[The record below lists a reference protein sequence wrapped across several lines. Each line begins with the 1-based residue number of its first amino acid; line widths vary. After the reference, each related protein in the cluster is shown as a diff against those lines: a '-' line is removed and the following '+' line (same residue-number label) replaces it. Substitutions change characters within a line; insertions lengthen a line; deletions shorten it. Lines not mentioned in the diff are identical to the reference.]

1 MQCPNCQAEVPEGAS
16 FCAQCGASVATS
28 APVEEAAAT
37 APSPEADP
45 AANSVAPPEAPAAS
59 VPSAEPPEPASS
71 VPPAGISPKERFEQM
86 VAAKRAGEQESVAEE
101 AVWEGS
107 YSPKAMVGHF
117 VVGGVVVI
125 LLAILL
131 FKWLPFGKALIWW
144 VVSAAIIEAVVF
156 GWLLVRK
163 LSVRYELTTQRL
175 IHQKGLLS
183 RVTDRIELID
193 VDDVTYRQGPVQRI
207 LGVGTIV
214 ITSSDRTHPTLEM
227 PGIDPVR
234 EVSDRID
241 DLRRE
246 ERRRRG
252 LHIEAI

>member
-16 FCAQCGASVATS
+16 FCAQCGASVSTSVAEDQATTPPPP
-28 APVEEAAAT
+28 AET
-37 APSPEADP
+37 DP
-45 AANSVAPPEAPAAS
+45 ATGNDPPPQGSGASGTPANSPQPT
-59 VPSAEPPEPASS
+59 SS
-71 VPPAGISPKERFEQM
+71 ESPPAPSPKERFEQAA
-86 VAAKRAGEQESVAEE
+86 AAKTAGERESAAEE
-101 AVWEGS
+101 TVWEGS

-117 VVGGVVVI
+117 VLAAVVI
-125 LLAILL
+125 VLLAILL
-131 FKWLPFGKALIWW
+131 FKWLPFGTALLWLVIL
-144 VVSAAIIEAVVF
+144 VFVIEAFVG

-193 VDDVTYRQGPVQRI
+193 IDDVTYRQGPVQRI
-207 LGVGTIV
+207 LGVGTII

-234 EVSDRID
+234 EISGRID

-246 ERRRRG
+246 ERRRRS

>member
-1 MQCPNCQAEVPEGAS
+1 MQCPNCQAEVPAGAS
-16 FCAQCGASVATS
+16 FCAQCGASVSTSVPEDQAT
-28 APVEEAAAT
+28 
-37 APSPEADP
+37 PSPPPAETDP
-45 AANSVAPPEAPAAS
+45 AAGNDPSPPPPGSVSSADSPEPTS
-59 VPSAEPPEPASS
+59 SEPPPSS
-71 VPPAGISPKERFEQM
+71 SPKERFEQAA
-86 VAAKRAGEQESVAEE
+86 AAKRTGGHESVAEE
-101 AVWEGS
+101 TVWEGS

-117 VVGGVVVI
+117 VLGGIVVI

-131 FKWLPFGKALIWW
+131 FKWLPFGKALLWW
-144 VVSAAIIEAVVF
+144 VILAAIIEAVLS
-156 GWLLVRK
+156 GWLLIRK

-193 VDDVTYRQGPVQRI
+193 IDDVTYRQGPVQRI

-227 PGIDPVR
+227 PGIEPVR
-234 EVSDRID
+234 EIAGRID

-246 ERRRRG
+246 ERRRRS

>member
-1 MQCPNCQAEVPEGAS
+1 
-16 FCAQCGASVATS
+16 
-28 APVEEAAAT
+28 
-37 APSPEADP
+37 
-45 AANSVAPPEAPAAS
+45 
-59 VPSAEPPEPASS
+59 
-71 VPPAGISPKERFEQM
+71 M
-86 VAAKRAGEQESVAEE
+86 VAAKRGGENESVAEE

-117 VVGGVVVI
+117 VVGGVIVI

-144 VVSAAIIEAVVF
+144 VISAAIIEAVVY

-193 VDDVTYRQGPVQRI
+193 VDDVTYRQGLIQRF